1 LRATERGD
9 NNNNNKM
16 SPPCAL
22 RNHHHHQFHTLP
34 TPIKTPIIPTYIST
48 DLVTPG
54 KPNRETLP
62 GIGQRER
69 KYVEQ
74 KLWGQDTKLASNGDE
89 LAYNHF
95 KASHYLNGPEHSK
108 VVVSHRHHGS
118 RTYNIVTSNQPYQLT
133 NLLPSKCRL
142 NDQRMPQPFQST
154 LVHDNFIP
162 EPYCKEFC
170 NSYFSHRSQFQ
181 VFPTNNA
188 DLIDA
193 ETTSI
198 KVPTKFKLTDRT
210 KQALS
215 DLNKQCY
222 STTTYHQFHQQQPNT
237 ATAQNKNRRKNVR
250 FKIFVRTCKLCG
262 FEINQNRPKTAK
274 KSAAAVVTPT
284 TDKDKKKIT
293 TKLYWPPGELNISN
307 NHSNYP
313 KVKLPKYCLRP
324 QSLRKKKAT
333 CEGKEQKFCKCTGNV
348 PVMINS
354 YLATPSNENLVKKD
368 GVVKRRKTPAA
379 PKGMMLGDKR
389 SEEKLLPRRLS
400 SAKIKRGFKTDARHK
415 FLREHQ
421 ETIPNLSDA
430 VQTGKKHDFFGW
442 NVNFFRG

>member
-1 LRATERGD
+1 
-9 NNNNNKM
+9 M
-16 SPPCAL
+16 
-22 RNHHHHQFHTLP
+22 
-34 TPIKTPIIPTYIST
+34 
-48 DLVTPG
+48 
-54 KPNRETLP
+54 
-62 GIGQRER
+62 
-69 KYVEQ
+69 
-74 KLWGQDTKLASNGDE
+74 
-89 LAYNHF
+89 
-95 KASHYLNGPEHSK
+95 
-108 VVVSHRHHGS
+108 
-118 RTYNIVTSNQPYQLT
+118 
-133 NLLPSKCRL
+133 
-142 NDQRMPQPFQST
+142 
-154 LVHDNFIP
+154 
-162 EPYCKEFC
+162 
-170 NSYFSHRSQFQ
+170 
-181 VFPTNNA
+181 
-188 DLIDA
+188 
-193 ETTSI
+193 
-198 KVPTKFKLTDRT
+198 
-210 KQALS
+210 
-215 DLNKQCY
+215 NKQCY

-237 ATAQNKNRRKNVR
+237 TTTQNKSRRKNVR

-274 KSAAAVVTPT
+274 KSTVAVVTPT

-293 TKLYWPPGELNISN
+293 PKLYWPPGELNISN
-307 NHSNYP
+307 SHSNYP

-333 CEGKEQKFCKCTGNV
+333 CESKEQKFCKCTGNV